1 MAPMKFSI
9 TLLFVIQCAALVA
22 QQRFFDVKL
31 VDADYPEQPVR
42 NAQVIVE
49 MGGRTQLVVSSDQ
62 GRVRVQSTTGTVALK
77 ITHVAYH
84 ELDTTLTWS
93 RIRNRFGDTA
103 YVTLNLTFRSV
114 VGKEVV
120 IQNSYEPVRMF
131 GSERVSVEDFELLDD
146 DRLLLLTYERTL
158 KRGSELLLTDFN
170 EKIIAQ
176 LPTGPKTRE
185 LIRDFRGNIHL
196 ITEDW
201 VYNVKPEEDFMRLFR
216 IEKPY
221 FMRYV
226 APLIDTVDMRMFF
239 SNYSEVYPAVDYFY
253 FDRLDSVYAK
263 IIEVEDAI
271 MMEMYLAEYKW
282 VDVRTKLWARE
293 QERKLGVDKEIIIGA
308 TIFTQ
313 SIFYKEIY
321 APLFVRN
328 DSVFVFD
335 HYKDLLYIFDD
346 SGAVLDSLS
355 ITHHLQPK
363 KTGWKNRI
371 IQDQSTGEFFALYE
385 KAGHTTL
392 RRIDVQTGQTKESIQ
407 LHYKYVD
414 KLMLRNNTAFY
425 TYRPFESAQKKFLY
439 QEKLPF
445 QFSTGKLPK
454 GDW

>member
-1 MAPMKFSI
+1 MKFSI
-9 TLLFVIQCAALVA
+9 TLFLVIQSAALVA

-31 VDADYPEQPVR
+31 VDADYPDQPVR
-42 NAQVIVE
+42 NAQVVADD
-49 MGGRTQLVVSSDQ
+49 GGNKLLLVSSDK
-62 GRVRVQSTTGTVALK
+62 GNVRLKASSSSISLK
-77 ITHVAYH
+77 ISHVAYH
-84 ELDTTLTWS
+84 ELDTVLVWN
-93 RIRNRFGDTA
+93 RIRNRQGDTA
-103 YVTLNLTFRSV
+103 FVTLSMNFRTV

-120 IQNSYEPVRMF
+120 IQNPFEPVRMF

-158 KRGSELLLTDFN
+158 KRGSELLLTDYN

-185 LIRDFRGNIHL
+185 LMRDFRGNIHL

-253 FDRLDSVYAK
+253 FDRMDSVYAK

-271 MMEMYLAEYKW
+271 MMEMYLSEYKW

-335 HYKDLLYIFDD
+335 HYKDLLFIFDD
-346 SGAVLDSLS
+346 SGNALDSLS

-392 RRIDVQTGQTKESIQ
+392 RRIDVHTGQTKESIQ
-407 LHYKYVD
+407 LHFKYVD

-439 QEKLPF
+439 QEKLPL
-445 QFSTGKLPK
+445 QFASGKLPK